1 MELEKEID
9 QKHFASEHHKLL
21 INVLFTGKWLDYRQQ
36 RRFKTWELT
45 PQQYNILRIL
55 RGAAPKPA
63 TVQYLTD
70 RMLDK
75 SSNAS
80 RLVDKLE
87 EKGLACRATCPHN
100 RRAVDVSITEA
111 GMALLEQIDGR
122 NVMTDNVFAQ
132 VLTEQEAQT
141 LNRLLDRLRDA
152 KLEL

>member
-36 RRFKTWELT
+36 RRFKTWDLT

-122 NVMTDNVFAQ
+122 NVLNDHVFAQ

-152 KLEL
+152 RLDL

>member
-36 RRFKTWELT
+36 RRFKTWDLT

-100 RRAVDVSITEA
+100 RRAVDVNITEA

-122 NVMTDNVFAQ
+122 NVLNDHVFAQ

-152 KLEL
+152 KLDL